1 MAAKMGGIRGRPS
14 IVRKDRRRVSVFDFL
29 DEKMNQLG
37 GAAGLTASG
46 PRLEYRLR

>member
-1 MAAKMGGIRGRPS
+1 MGGIRGKPS
-14 IVRKDRRRVSVFDFL
+14 VVRKDRRRVSILDFL

-37 GAAGLTASG
+37 GATGLSSSG